1 MKTQIAG
8 TRNDF
13 LYQTLTLSITQAENS
28 AKEKGEKI
36 YLIVMSTWMYE
47 VISEHLKSAFSDNA
61 FYKYLHNDKAK
72 RIMGYQV
79 ALVEDLGYN
88 EPVKFIMGKGE

>member
-8 TRNDF
+8 DRNDF
-13 LYQTLTLSITQAENS
+13 LYQALTLSITQAENS

-47 VISEHLKSAFSDNA
+47 VISEHLKSIFSGNA
-61 FYKYLHNDKAK
+61 FYKHLHHNKPK